1 VKRDSNTKETKR
13 ENEPQE
19 LFFMLSEALETGFEW
34 LLVRGNG
41 SQAALKRDEIEVAF
55 EKGKV
60 FLECLTAD
68 GIKTWRIN
76 SLEKVENS
84 ENLENQFS
92 LAATERPNEEAEDL
106 ELIRRI
112 SAADL
117 LAAIKEARLEIAGRI
132 AEIAASKIDTGK
144 IASVRLSKGIR
155 AGEYGGNAQ
164 ILLQISPG
172 RQIAVFA
179 RVTKKGADAEAF
191 LVSAINW
198 FLHVSQRAK
207 KNKPEKVEKL
217 WLAADKKL
225 LGKLKKI
232 VALLRPGWRDLI
244 TLFQVDPENS
254 ELRELKVPEF
264 RNLWREKARKIKMP
278 VEQIPTDTAAR
289 IAEQAPDAIDITYSA
304 HGENLR
310 FHGLPFAR
318 VRTLLGREK
327 AWFRTDKKRRIL
339 EPESAGEM
347 LALVAELK
355 DKRSP
360 HATNKD
366 HYFYRASPEHWL
378 ENLLCRDI
386 TQLDANLILS
396 PIYKQFRASS
406 EQIDLLALRRDGR
419 LVVIELK
426 VSPSREMIFQ
436 AANYWRLI
444 ELQRRSGNLREARAF
459 GDLEILDEPALVYL
473 VAPALSVHRE
483 LEFWAGTI
491 TSKIEIYRY
500 DIHENWRENIK
511 VLQQVKIG

>member
-1 VKRDSNTKETKR
+1 MKRDSNTKETKR

-19 LFFMLSEALETGFEW
+19 LFFTLSEALETGFEW
-34 LLVRGNG
+34 LLVRGNCA
-41 SQAALKRDEIEVAF
+41 QAALKRDEIEVAF

-60 FLECLTAD
+60 FLECLTAE
-68 GIKTWRIN
+68 GMKTWRIN
-76 SLEKVENS
+76 SLEKVEKV
-84 ENLENQFS
+84 ENNENKFS
-92 LAATERPNEEAEDL
+92 LAATGCPGGEVENL

-117 LAAIKEARLEIAGRI
+117 LAAIKEARLQIAGRI
-132 AEIAASKIDTGK
+132 AEIAASKTDTGK

-198 FLHVSQRAK
+198 FLSISQRAK
-207 KNKPEKVEKL
+207 KNKIEKL

-232 VALLRPGWRDLI
+232 AALLRPGWRDQI
-244 TLFQVDPENS
+244 SLFQIDPDNS
-254 ELRELKVPEF
+254 ELREIKVPEF
-264 RNLWREKARKIKMP
+264 RNLWREKARKIKLP
-278 VEQIPTDTAAR
+278 AEQIPTDTAAR
-289 IAEQAPDAIDITYSA
+289 IAELAPDAIDITYSA

-327 AWFRTDKKRRIL
+327 AWFGTDKKRRVL
-339 EPESAGEM
+339 EPESAPEM

-360 HATNKD
+360 HAANRD

-444 ELQRRSGNLREARAF
+444 ELHRRSGNLREARAF

-491 TSKIEIYRY
+491 TPKIEIYRY
-500 DIHENWRENIK
+500 DIHENWRENVK
-511 VLQQVKIG
+511 VLQRIKI